1 MNKQDKI
8 KSMQDY
14 FGISKKQAKEEL
26 EDMGE

>member
-1 MNKQDKI
+1 MSTQEKRKA
-8 KSMQDY
+8 MQDF